1 MSRPT
6 PVTRRSLL
14 AVGILVLVAL
24 VSGVAWWGAS
34 ATALN
39 GVRVVY
45 DAAPLRCAGAEVG
58 MMPGFEDEDMYFD
71 EQFHVPFVSL
81 TPGMQCALRFHVVNE
96 GWTDVVVDQITLLL
110 FGADAGLELSDVFV
124 NPNGH
129 ERVPSADGGELD
141 AHLVVTGLA
150 IPPGGVQELTAVFT
164 YAGSTRIAECTSIW
178 LNVPVVTVAA
188 LGAARHVQPPAE
200 AVIGFHQP
208 ARECPV
214 P

>member
-1 MSRPT
+1 MNRP
-6 PVTRRSLL
+6 TRRSLV
-14 AVGILVLVAL
+14 AVGIVVLVGL
-24 VSGVAWWGAS
+24 VAGIGWWAAS

-45 DAAPLRCAGAEVG
+45 DAAPLRCDGAEVG
-58 MMPGFEDEDMYFD
+58 AMPGLSDEDMLFD
-71 EQFHVPFVSL
+71 EQFHTPYVAL
-81 TPGMQCALRFHVVNE
+81 TPGMQCGLRFHVLNE
-96 GWTDVVVDQITLLL
+96 GWTDVAVDRITLML

-141 AHLVVTGLA
+141 AHLAVAELA
-150 IPPGGVQELTAVFT
+150 IPAGGAQALTAVFS

-188 LGAARHVQPPAE
+188 LGAARDVQPPAE